1 MTIVS
6 TKHFLNEL
14 ITYTV
19 VEKALLRQAQI
30 TQLSRPRSRPL
41 SIFRDWFHGRSQPGM
56 AKPILVGASQKI
68 LENEQDLLAI
78 KSATDTDLVSQLLQD
93 HWPSRGKQ
101 FNSSHSTAH
110 FEEKHVTRAVAAMS
124 TIIAAGLL
132 IGSIAILNKV
142 SDPGRRIGWI
152 AGITLLFALSI
163 TVLTNAR
170 RVEIFAARAAY
181 VAVLVVFVSGN
192 QAAPSR

>member
-1 MTIVS
+1 MLDS
-6 TKHFLNEL
+6 
-14 ITYTV
+14 
-19 VEKALLRQAQI
+19 
-30 TQLSRPRSRPL
+30 
-41 SIFRDWFHGRSQPGM
+41 
-56 AKPILVGASQKI
+56 
-68 LENEQDLLAI
+68 EQDLAAL
-78 KSATDTDLVSQLLQD
+78 KSAADTDLISRLLQD
-93 HWPSRGKQ
+93 HWPSRGRQ

-110 FEEKHVTRAVAAMS
+110 FEEKHVTWAVAAIS

-152 AGITLLFALSI
+152 AGFTLLFALSI

-170 RVEIFAARAAY
+170 RVEIFAATAAY

-192 QAAPSR
+192 QVAPIK